1 MIIMLG
7 DLHVE
12 KVLWYSV
19 GDLLAFS
26 GSTEALTKA
35 DVATSGTADS
45 FLKASHIT
53 RTGHVHQVTA
63 LALSKLQQDAFDSF
77 DSKDF
82 EAWSL
87 NMIKDSPIFHYW
99 DFILKTEVQVL
110 IFIRARNFPLY
121 IESLMYI
128 FFALDHYNYSRWASI
143 HLRDMKS
150 LPDCAKETFVK
161 IGCYRRQQ
169 ADFQP
174 HHLLD
179 QAHEQENAKVK
190 GKGGVVGL
198 TENPTAL
205 KRWMI
210 AGPEF
215 ARLNTEFES
224 LFLPEMDPD
233 INSRHHEEGLALQ
246 QSFKKQVTSL
256 IHVIEDFGNPFMD
269 SGPELVVLNSRECVN
284 DEATSSVRQVEVLGK
299 LQYDEFKRDE
309 IYVGGKGIHKSIKKN
324 ELPLFSAPKA
334 RKHPT
339 KHTKYQIFVM
349 MLHCL
354 VVSLL
359 PTNYVM
365 VTLMYSLV
373 MKISFILLLF
383 LIMEKYG
390 QAKSLILLNA

>member
-1 MIIMLG
+1 
-7 DLHVE
+7 
-12 KVLWYSV
+12 
-19 GDLLAFS
+19 
-26 GSTEALTKA
+26 
-35 DVATSGTADS
+35 
-45 FLKASHIT
+45 
-53 RTGHVHQVTA
+53 
-63 LALSKLQQDAFDSF
+63 
-77 DSKDF
+77 
-82 EAWSL
+82 
-87 NMIKDSPIFHYW
+87 
-99 DFILKTEVQVL
+99 
-110 IFIRARNFPLY
+110 
-121 IESLMYI
+121 
-128 FFALDHYNYSRWASI
+128 
-143 HLRDMKS
+143 MKS
-150 LPDCAKETFVK
+150 LPDCAEETFVK
-161 IGCYRRQQ
+161 IGYYRRQQ
-169 ADFQP
+169 TDFQP
-174 HHLLD
+174 YHLLD

-233 INSRHHEEGLALQ
+233 INSRHHEKGLALQ

-269 SGPELVVLNSRECVN
+269 SGPELVVLSSRECVN

-309 IYVGGKGIHKSIKKN
+309 IDVGGKGIHKSIKKN
-324 ELPLFSAPKA
+324 ELPLLSAPKTT
-334 RKHPT
+334 KHPT
-339 KHTKYQIFVM
+339 KHTKYQIFMM

-390 QAKSLILLNA
+390 QARSLILLNA